1 MEIQIWPECIF
12 TDNFQFG
19 NGYYYKGNGQVYFAI
34 VYSLEEIPSNSEME
48 KIGLF
53 DSLPDELTYP
63 ILRDYFEIAEQKR
76 SLLI

>member
-1 MEIQIWPECIF
+1 M
-12 TDNFQFG
+12 DLKKSLD

-34 VYSLEEIPSNSEME
+34 VHSLEEIPSNSEME

-63 ILRDYFEIAEQKR
+63 ILCDYFEIAEQKR
-76 SLLI
+76 CLER

>member
-1 MEIQIWPECIF
+1 M
-12 TDNFQFG
+12 
-19 NGYYYKGNGQVYFAI
+19 YFAI

>member
-1 MEIQIWPECIF
+1 MKLELFPF
-12 TDNFQFG
+12 NSFQSYFSADIMAL
-19 NGYYYKGNGQVYFAI
+19 YKGNGQVYFAI

-76 SLLI
+76 SLER